1 MNPLS
6 LVLIIIAA
14 MVAGL
19 IGWRW
24 WRRYQALRQRAQI
37 EDALKHAHACEWR
50 GGHATLESLC
60 GALHLSANDAV
71 RLLTQMEKEG
81 LLRTSTDGLRLTPEG
96 ERMALAIIRAH
107 RLLERYLADEARMP
121 LANVHTEAERREH
134 DLTPAAVD
142 AMEAAL
148 GYPTID
154 PHGDP
159 IPSASGELPQREWQ
173 PLTAWPIGTLAR
185 IVHLEDE
192 PAALFAQIAAM
203 GLHPGQIVQVIESDT
218 QRLVLSDGNLTH
230 TLAPIVAA
238 NIFVVAADKEAL
250 IHVKRLSTLKPGQQA
265 VVHALVDSLQGFTRR
280 RLLDL
285 GMTPGAV
292 VTAEMPSMFRDPVA
306 YRVRGTL
313 VALRREQADQ
323 VLIKDQL
330 S

>member
-1 MNPLS
+1 MNDFT
-6 LVLIIIAA
+6 LIIIALITI
-14 MVAGL
+14 VAAI
-19 IGWRW
+19 IGWRV
-24 WRRYQALRQRAQI
+24 WRRYQALRQHARV
-37 EDALKHAHACEWR
+37 EDALKHLHACEWR
-50 GGHATLESLC
+50 GSHATLDSLC
-60 GALHLSANDAV
+60 GALRLSAANAV

-81 LLRTSTDGLRLTPEG
+81 LLRTTTDGLRLTPEG

-121 LANVHTEAERREH
+121 LAQVHTEAERREH
-134 DLTPAAVD
+134 ELSPAAID

-159 IPSASGELPQREWQ
+159 IPSASGELARREWQ
-173 PLTAWPIGTLAR
+173 PLTAWPLSTLAR

-203 GLHPGQIVQVIESDT
+203 GLRPGQIVQVIESNA

-238 NIFVVAADKEAL
+238 NIFVVADSTQAL
-250 IHVKRLSTLKPGQQA
+250 AAVKRLSSLKPGQQA
-265 VVHALVDSLQGFTRR
+265 TVYALVESLQGFTRR

-285 GMTPGAV
+285 GMTPGAHI
-292 VTAEMPSMFRDPVA
+292 TAEMPSMFRDPVA

-313 VALRREQADQ
+313 IALRREQADL
-323 VLIKDQL
+323 VLIKDQV

>member
-6 LVLIIIAA
+6 LILIITAA
-14 MVAGL
+14 LAAGL
-19 IGWRW
+19 IGWRV
-24 WRRYQALRQRAQI
+24 WRRDQALRQRTQV
-37 EDALKHAHACEWR
+37 EDTLKHAHACEWR
-50 GGHATLESLC
+50 GSQATLESVC
-60 GALHLSANDAV
+60 GALHISANRAV
-71 RLLTQMEKEG
+71 QVLTQMEKEG
-81 LLRTSTDGLRLTPEG
+81 LLRNSTDGLRLTPEG

-121 LANVHTEAERREH
+121 LADIHAEAERREH
-134 DLTPAAVD
+134 ELTPAAIE

-148 GYPTID
+148 GYPAID

-159 IPSASGELPQREWQ
+159 IPSASGELARRDWQ
-173 PLTAWPIGTLAR
+173 PLTAWPLGTLAR

-203 GLHPGQIVQVIESDT
+203 GLRPGQIVQVIESNA

-238 NIFVVAADKEAL
+238 NIFVVADETQAL
-250 IHVKRLSTLKPGQQA
+250 AAVKRLSSLKPGQQA
-265 VVHALVDSLQGFTRR
+265 TVYALVESLQGFTRR

-285 GMTPGAV
+285 GMTPGAA
-292 VTAEMPSMFRDPVA
+292 VTVEMPSMFRDPVA

-313 VALRREQADQ
+313 IALRREQADQ
-323 VLIKDQL
+323 VLIKDQTL
-330 S
+330 